1 LELDGEPWRGLYEY
15 VGIDTNNRAEY
26 AALVRALEYALE
38 RGFRKIRVYSDSELL
53 VRQIRGEYQVKN
65 PGLLELYR
73 KSVQLIQRFEQFSI
87 SHVPREQNRQADK
100 LANKALDLRASGEE
114 TY

>member
-1 LELDGEPWRGLYEY
+1 
-15 VGIDTNNRAEY
+15 
-26 AALVRALEYALE
+26 
-38 RGFRKIRVYSDSELL
+38 
-53 VRQIRGEYQVKN
+53 VKN